1 MASSNS
7 PDSQFTDDDDDDN
20 PQFIEKGSIIPNY
33 SYQPSFINCMCI
45 YIVPIVLI
53 WFDILKTYMWC

>member
-7 PDSQFTDDDDDDN
+7 PDSQFTDDDDDDDN

-33 SYQPSFINCMCI
+33 SYQPSFINYI

>member
-7 PDSQFTDDDDDDN
+7 PDSQFTDDDDDDDDN

-33 SYQPSFINCMCI
+33 SYQPSFTNCMYI
-45 YIVPIVLI
+45 YI
-53 WFDILKTYMWC
+53 

>member
-7 PDSQFTDDDDDDN
+7 PDSQFTDDDDDDDDDN

-33 SYQPSFINCMCI
+33 SYQPSFINYI
-45 YIVPIVLI
+45 YIYSSHS
-53 WFDILKTYMWC
+53 FDMV